1 MRNRRIVAYLVLF
14 LFLTTQTFGTIV
26 VLNGLTHQH
35 TGSDGSIITGKIKLK
50 NDGVN
55 FEKFVAYKQDMLF
68 SCGKSEVFSSTE
80 THDRSLKNWLKTSID
95 EKNLASGEE
104 YDLSYTINVPRQ
116 VNKKGTYW
124 VVIMIE
130 PGDPVSTS
138 EKNGLNIA
146 SKVRYA
152 IQILVDLGS
161 FEPPKMTFED
171 INLKKTQI
179 SSRLVEAQ
187 LKNEGQFVVRT
198 KMQLEIY
205 DAKGQK
211 IKTLDANS
219 RRVFPEKCSNFEIEV
234 SDLPKGK
241 YDGVLV
247 ADNGKNLIGSNLTIE
262 IE

>member
-1 MRNRRIVAYLVLF
+1 MKKNVTTAYLILLF
-14 LFLTTQTFGTIV
+14 FWSSKTFGTIV

-50 NDGVN
+50 NDGDKPEN
-55 FEKFVAYKQDMLF
+55 FVAYKQDMIF
-68 SCGKSEVFSSTE
+68 SCGKKEVFSSTN

-95 EKNLASGEE
+95 EKKLSGGEE
-104 YDLSYTINVPRQ
+104 YDLAYTINIPRQ
-116 VNKKGTYW
+116 VGKKGTYW
-124 VVIMIE
+124 LVIMIE

-152 IQILVDLGS
+152 VQILVDLGS
-161 FEPPKMTFED
+161 FEPTKMTFED
-171 INLKKTQI
+171 ITLKKTQI
-179 SSRLVEAQ
+179 SSRLVEVQ
-187 LKNEGQFVVRT
+187 LKNEGQFAVRT

-205 DAKGQK
+205 NAKGQK
-211 IKTLDANS
+211 IRTLEGRS

-247 ADNGKNLIGSNLTIE
+247 ADNGKGLIGSNLTIE

>member
-1 MRNRRIVAYLVLF
+1 MKNNYVATCLILLLF
-14 LFLTTQTFGTIV
+14 WSLKTFGTIV

-50 NDGVN
+50 NDGDKA
-55 FEKFVAYKQDMLF
+55 EKFVAYKQDMLF
-68 SCGKSEVFSSTE
+68 SCGKGEVFSSTE
-80 THDRSLKNWLKTSID
+80 THDRSLKNWLKTSTD
-95 EKNLASGEE
+95 GKSLSAGEE
-104 YDLSYTINVPRQ
+104 YDLSYTINIPRQ
-116 VNKKGTYW
+116 VDRKGTYW
-124 VVIMIE
+124 LVIMIE
-130 PGDPVSTS
+130 PGEPISNS

-152 IQILVDLGS
+152 VQVLVDLGS
-161 FEPPKMTFED
+161 FESPKMIFED
-171 INLKKTQI
+171 VRLKKTQI
-179 SSRLVEAQ
+179 SSRLVEIQ
-187 LKNEGQFVVRT
+187 LKNEGLFSVRT

-211 IKTLDANS
+211 VKTLEGRA

-247 ADNGKNLIGSNLTIE
+247 ADNGRGLIGSNLTIE

>member
-1 MRNRRIVAYLVLF
+1 MKNRHIAAYLVLF
-14 LFLTTQTFGTIV
+14 FFISMQSFGTIV

-50 NDGVN
+50 NDGEKS
-55 FEKFVAYKQDMLF
+55 EKFGAYKQDMLF
-68 SCGKSEVFSSTE
+68 SCGKNEVFSSTE
-80 THDRSLKNWLKTSID
+80 THDRSLKNWLKTSVD
-95 EKNLASGEE
+95 EKSLAGGEE
-104 YDLSYTINVPRQ
+104 YELSYTINIPRQ
-116 VNKKGTYW
+116 VDKKGTYW

-161 FEPPKMTFED
+161 FEAPKMTFED

-179 SSRLVEAQ
+179 SSRLVEVQ
-187 LKNEGQFVVRT
+187 LKNEGQFAVRT

-211 IKTLDANS
+211 IKTLDAHP

-247 ADNGKNLIGSNLTIE
+247 ADNSKGLIGSNLTIE